1 VLKMLKML
9 KIKKK
14 EYKVLDI
21 KEEGFI
27 IEIMET
33 FPLVWVYKRM
43 VFSGLLRDA
52 GKARGVKS
60 SYLKQ
65 EISDGMFG

>member
-1 VLKMLKML
+1 MLKML

-33 FPLVWVYKRM
+33 FPYYRWIRRM
-43 VFSGLLRDA
+43 AFSGLLRDA
-52 GKARGVKS
+52 DKARGVKS

>member
-1 VLKMLKML
+1 MLKMLKML
-9 KIKKK
+9 KIEKK

-27 IEIMET
+27 IEVMET
-33 FPLVWVYKRM
+33 FPYCRWIRRM

-52 GKARGVKS
+52 DKARGVKS